1 MKHHV
6 ECDSLQI
13 VINNN
18 SKEIIEQNFINCSS
32 AFSLIDMS
40 SCYNVFRR
48 REMNQGVTYMHFLV
62 LTMNY
67 RTAPINI
74 RENLTFPDDQLSEAM
89 HQLNEQKSIL
99 ENVIVSTCNR
109 TELYVVADQLHTG
122 RYYVKKFLADWFSM
136 DVDYIGNFIDM
147 KEDNEAIEHL
157 FKVAAGLDSMVLGET
172 QILGQIKTAFKRA
185 QQEDASGLMF
195 NQLFKQAITNA
206 KQAHKETGIG
216 QNAVSISYAAV
227 ELSKT
232 IFDNLKNQHVV
243 ILGAGKMGELA
254 VQNLYGSGV
263 KDITVVN
270 RTVEKAE
277 EVADKF
283 SGQARS
289 MDELDTVLKD
299 ADIMITSVGTDD
311 YILNKDF
318 LKPMLKSRHGKPLF
332 MVDIAV
338 PRNLDPDI
346 EELDDIFLYD
356 IDDLQGIVD
365 HNLSERQEAAEEIH
379 QMIESEM
386 NEFNEWIKTLGV
398 VPIISA
404 LREKA
409 LTIQQDTMASIERKM
424 PDLTAREKKVLNKHT
439 KSIVNQM
446 LKEPILQAIE
456 MAGEEH
462 ADDMLKLFVRVFG
475 IEEEV
480 EQEIKTQSNKHQS
493 HKSVNQSLPI
503 AQFVKAMQ

>member
-1 MKHHV
+1 
-6 ECDSLQI
+6 
-13 VINNN
+13 
-18 SKEIIEQNFINCSS
+18 
-32 AFSLIDMS
+32 
-40 SCYNVFRR
+40 
-48 REMNQGVTYMHFLV
+48 MHFVALS
-62 LTMNY
+62 MNY
-67 RTAPINI
+67 RTAPVDI
-74 RENLTFPDDQLSEAM
+74 RENLAFSDDQLSEAM
-89 HQLNEQKSIL
+89 QQLNAQKSIL

-122 RYYVKKFLADWFSM
+122 RYYVKKFLADWFEM
-136 DVDYIGNFIDM
+136 DVDYMANFIEV
-147 KEDNEAIEHL
+147 KEDDEAIEHL
-157 FKVAAGLDSMVLGET
+157 FNVAAGLDSMVLGET
-172 QILGQIKTAFKRA
+172 QILGQVKSAFQRA
-185 QQEDASGLMF
+185 QDEEASGLMF

-254 VQNLYGSGV
+254 VQNLHGSGV
-263 KDITVVN
+263 ENITVVN
-270 RTVEKAE
+270 RTIEKAE
-277 EVADKF
+277 EVAAKF
-283 SGQARS
+283 SGEARS
-289 MDELDTVLKD
+289 IDELSDVLEQ

-311 YILNKDF
+311 YILNKQH
-318 LKPMLKSRHGKPLF
+318 LKPVLKERHGKPLF

-346 EELDDIFLYD
+346 EQLDDIFLYD

-365 HNLSERQEAAEEIH
+365 QNLAERQEAAQEIR
-379 QMIESEM
+379 QMIEAEM
-386 NEFNEWIKTLGV
+386 HEFNEWVKTLGV

-404 LREKA
+404 LRQKA

-446 LKEPILQAIE
+446 LKEPILQAKE
-456 MAGEEH
+456 MAGEDH
-462 ADDMLKLFVRVFG
+462 ADDMLKMFVRMFG

-480 EQEIKTQSNKHQS
+480 EQELKTQSEKHQS
-493 HKSVNQSLPI
+493 HKSVNESLPI
-503 AQFVKAMQ
+503 AQFVKALQ